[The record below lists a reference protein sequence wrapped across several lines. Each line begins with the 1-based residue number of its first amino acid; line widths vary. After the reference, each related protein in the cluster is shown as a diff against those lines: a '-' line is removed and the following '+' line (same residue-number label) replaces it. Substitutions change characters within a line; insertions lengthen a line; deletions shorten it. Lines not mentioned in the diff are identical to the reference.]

1 MTRTTPIALAIG
13 SMLALVAAPAAFAGQ
28 QTITNPAGPLTKI
41 YLNDR
46 LGCQVDQA
54 GEPSSEFYGGT
65 NPGACGTF
73 IASPAGG
80 GATIYG
86 PNVPAG
92 NPTTAFTPVSQT
104 AVKGS
109 GTGDDPYVVTTVADV
124 GATGLRITQV
134 DSYIVGEQS
143 YATQIRVQ
151 NRGASSKA
159 AILYHAGDCKLEGS
173 DAGYGAYDAGTGG
186 VFCSVSAGN
195 SPRGRALGFI
205 PRSTGSHYV
214 EAEYGSVWDGID
226 GSNFPD
232 TCDCGTLQD
241 NGAGLSWPITVP
253 AGQGL
258 TRSLTTFSADMTP
271 PETTVSSG
279 PSGLTNDPT
288 PTFTFSSSE
297 SSSSFEC
304 KIGSEAY
311 AACSSPHTAIH
322 LTDGSYT
329 FSVRAIDRAGNV
341 DPTPATR
348 AFTVQTAAVSVSGST
363 LLVTAAPTAK
373 DDLQITRPSVSTL
386 RVTDTPGAVYTGSGI
401 HAGAGCTTSG
411 DFSANCS
418 RAGITQVTVDSADQV
433 DRIVNATGV
442 DSSLNGGAASD
453 VLIGGSANDTL
464 TGAAGSDMLYG
475 MNGDDQLFAR
485 DSASDQTINCDG
497 GSTPGSA
504 DKADLD
510 LLPKDPDSAVIGC
523 ETKTR
528 H

>member
-46 LGCQVDQA
+46 LGCQVEQA

-73 IASPAGG
+73 IASPAGAS
-80 GATIYG
+80 ATIYG

-134 DSYIVGEQS
+134 DSYSVGEQS

-151 NRGASSKA
+151 NRGASSQA

-173 DAGYGAYDAGTGG
+173 DVGYGAYDAGTGG

-226 GSNFPD
+226 GSDFPD
-232 TCDCGTLQD
+232 RCDCGTLQD

-288 PTFTFSSSE
+288 PP
-297 SSSSFEC
+297 
-304 KIGSEAY
+304 
-311 AACSSPHTAIH
+311 SPSP
-322 LTDGSYT
+322 LRSR
-329 FSVRAIDRAGNV
+329 VRASSARLARKPMPRAARRIPPSTSRTA
-341 DPTPATR
+341 PTPSPFAPPTGLETWTR
-348 AFTVQTAAVSVSGST
+348 
-363 LLVTAAPTAK
+363 LRPLVRSRSRPPRSASRARPCWSPPRRPPRMTCK
-373 DDLQITRPSVSTL
+373 SRRPSASTL
-386 RVTDTPGAVYTGSGI
+386 RVTDTPGGVYTGSGI
-401 HAGAGCTTSG
+401 HTGAGCTTSG

-442 DSSLNGGAASD
+442 DKLPQRRSGERRLDRRLRQRHPDRSGGLRHAVRDERRRPALRPGLGLRSD
-453 VLIGGSANDTL
+453 H
-464 TGAAGSDMLYG
+464 
-475 MNGDDQLFAR
+475 QL
-485 DSASDQTINCDG
+485 
-497 GSTPGSA
+497 
-504 DKADLD
+504 
-510 LLPKDPDSAVIGC
+510 
-523 ETKTR
+523 
-528 H
+528 

>member
-1 MTRTTPIALAIG
+1 
-13 SMLALVAAPAAFAGQ
+13 
-28 QTITNPAGPLTKI
+28 
-41 YLNDR
+41 
-46 LGCQVDQA
+46 
-54 GEPSSEFYGGT
+54 
-65 NPGACGTF
+65 
-73 IASPAGG
+73 
-80 GATIYG
+80 
-86 PNVPAG
+86 
-92 NPTTAFTPVSQT
+92 
-104 AVKGS
+104 
-109 GTGDDPYVVTTVADV
+109 
-124 GATGLRITQV
+124 
-134 DSYIVGEQS
+134 
-143 YATQIRVQ
+143 
-151 NRGASSKA
+151 
-159 AILYHAGDCKLEGS
+159 S

-232 TCDCGTLQD
+232 TCDCGTIQD

-258 TRSLTTFSADMTP
+258 TRSLTTFAADLTP

-311 AACSSPHTAIH
+311 AACRSPHTAIH

-348 AFTVQTAAVSVSGST
+348 AFTVQTAAVSVSG
-363 LLVTAAPTAK
+363 
-373 DDLQITRPSVSTL
+373 STL

-464 TGAAGSDMLYG
+464 TGAAGSDMLYW